1 MKFEHRK
8 NPVLKNAH
16 IIEGGNICL
25 HLYEAAFETDEEM
38 NEAIAFILSKLNS

>member
-16 IIEGGNICL
+16 LIEGGNICL
-25 HLYEAAFETDEEM
+25 HLHEANFDSDEEI
-38 NEAIAFILSKLNS
+38 NEAIEFILAKLNA